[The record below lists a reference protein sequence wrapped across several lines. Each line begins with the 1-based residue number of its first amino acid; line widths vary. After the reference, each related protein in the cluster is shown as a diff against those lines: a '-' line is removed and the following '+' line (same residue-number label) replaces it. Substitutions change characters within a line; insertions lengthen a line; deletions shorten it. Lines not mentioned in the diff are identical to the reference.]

1 MVEKQIEKELEQIT
15 SIKSIT
21 VFQNEIQQMVKLTDG
36 KILLV
41 SDSRIVKVLDPKSD
55 YHEDFTGELHTEE
68 RISDIISL
76 PNGHFVVSY
85 NNELLEIYS
94 FGQNELKKEFSTT
107 AVGKDTKMCTLTKHR
122 FATLGV
128 GEKKIKIWKGDAP
141 YSETLIAETEEQ
153 EINSYDMCR
162 LVQLQDK
169 EVLAL
174 AAKCV
179 YLFDLNDYKCIKVFK
194 DFHPSIFFTQL
205 NEDIFATNGYF
216 LNIKTGE
223 SEEYYKEWFA
233 NCLFGIVLSNK
244 KFLFETCIENIDHG
258 YCNYYINIYD
268 MQLKDKRGK
277 YGYIR
282 NPIRIDEHSFI
293 AIKESGNEI
302 ESWKY

>member
-1 MVEKQIEKELEQIT
+1 MRVNKEQICH
-15 SIKSIT
+15 I
-21 VFQNEIQQMVKLTDG
+21 G
-36 KILLV
+36 
-41 SDSRIVKVLDPKSD
+41 SR
-55 YHEDFTGELHTEE
+55 
-68 RISDIISL
+68 
-76 PNGHFVVSY
+76 
-85 NNELLEIYS
+85 
-94 FGQNELKKEFSTT
+94 
-107 AVGKDTKMCTLTKHR
+107 
-122 FATLGV
+122 
-128 GEKKIKIWKGDAP
+128 EKKIKIWKGDAP
-141 YSETLIAETEEQ
+141 YSETLIAETDAQ
-153 EINSYDMCR
+153 EIDSYQIN

-174 AAKCV
+174 AANCV
-179 YLFDLNDYKCIKVFK
+179 YLFDLNDYKCIKAFK

-223 SEEYYKEWFA
+223 SEEYYKGWFA

-244 KFLFETCIENIDHG
+244 KYLFETCIENIDHG

>member
-1 MVEKQIEKELEQIT
+1 MVENPIEKELEQIT
-15 SIKSIT
+15 SIKSIN
-21 VFQNEIQQMVKLTDG
+21 VFHNAIQQMVKLTDG

-85 NNELLEIYS
+85 TIELLEIYS

-107 AVGKDTKMCTLTKHR
+107 AVGKKAKMCALTKNR

-141 YSETLIAETEEQ
+141 YSETLIAETDAQ
-153 EINSYDMCR
+153 EINSYDMCC

-179 YLFDLNDYKCIKVFK
+179 YLFDLNDYKCIKAFK

-223 SEEYYKEWFA
+223 SEEYYKDWFSS
-233 NCLFGIVLSNK
+233 CLYGIVLSNK
-244 KFLFETCIENIDHG
+244 KYLFASSEQNIDHG
-258 YCNYYINIYD
+258 YYRYYIHIYD
-268 MQLKDKRGK
+268 MELKDNRGK

-282 NPIRIDEHSFI
+282 NPIRIDEQSFI
-293 AIKESGNEI
+293 AITKSKNEI
-302 ESWKY
+302 EIWKY